1 MHASACWCLIQSSV
15 AARQRIPKEAEVG
28 FLVSGGASR
37 AREGLRSQ
45 ELRALQGRRGAATK
59 ARPEGLHLCRLSEL
73 YDGNNRDRKEQGDT
87 GDLDSLTVK
96 GGLDARIGASIEGF
110 EVLERDHVFLRVV
123 VSVCEFLREI
133 VGVSVGRCR
142 HPRLPWR
149 S

>member
-1 MHASACWCLIQSSV
+1 ML
-15 AARQRIPKEAEVG
+15 KEAEGG

-59 ARPEGLHLCRLSEL
+59 ARPKEVRLCRLSEL

-87 GDLDSLTVK
+87 GDPDSLTVK
-96 GGLDARIGASIEGF
+96 GGLDACIGAGADGI

-123 VSVCEFLREI
+123 VGVCELD
-133 VGVSVGRCR
+133 SA
-142 HPRLPWR
+142 
-149 S
+149 